1 MSKLPKEQAVH
12 EYNLEIALAKK
23 ERMDKKIE
31 RWLEERKDAI
41 LAELTELVSYKS
53 VSVYDPKA
61 KDPFGPECTAV
72 LGKALEQAAKHG
84 LSGKNLDNYCGF
96 ARLEVNDEPKELG
109 LFAHLDVVP
118 ELDGW
123 FGDPYKVEYR
133 DGWAIGRGIS
143 DNKGAAVASMF
154 ALEYL
159 RTQAQP
165 RHNWLLY
172 FGLSEESGMRDLEYF
187 LEHHPAP
194 AVSLVPDAAF
204 PVCYAEK
211 SHINIRVKLDLTKAN
226 ILSMQAGTVPNIVPG
241 EAEAFITVKKCFE
254 DDPANIGSLPAAKV
268 SAKGLSAHASTPDHG
283 INAIAKLAEELLASD
298 LLNQEAR
305 KIMEQVHE
313 LANDNHGDVA
323 GVNRV
328 DPDLGDTSHA
338 CSIARVEGR
347 NLLLTFDIRFP
358 ATTKA
363 QEISDRLQ
371 AFYKERGLGIE
382 ILRFDD
388 ALPKDPHNPLIGKL
402 TEIVNEVKGTNLE
415 PYTMG
420 GGTYARKLPNA
431 YGFGLDCGTERPEY
445 FPPGQGNVHQPNEA
459 INIDEFFQSMK
470 ILIKA
475 MLWLDEN
482 LE

>member
-1 MSKLPKEQAVH
+1 
-12 EYNLEIALAKK
+12 
-23 ERMDKKIE
+23 MDKKID
-31 RWLEERKDAI
+31 RWLDEHKDAI
-41 LAELTELVSYKS
+41 LAELAELVSFKS
-53 VSVYDPKA
+53 VSVYNPEA
-61 KDPFGPECTAV
+61 KDPFGAECSAV
-72 LGKALEQAAKHG
+72 LEKALELAAKHK
-84 LSGKNLDNYCGF
+84 LNGKNLDNYCGY
-96 ARLEVNDEPKELG
+96 ARLDVNADSKELG

-118 ELDGW
+118 ELEGW
-123 FGDPYKVEYR
+123 FGDPFKMEMR
-133 DGWAIGRGIS
+133 EGWAIGRGTS
-143 DNKGAAVASMF
+143 DNKGAAIASMF
-154 ALEYL
+154 ALDYL
-159 RTQAQP
+159 RTQTKP

-172 FGLSEESGMRDLEYF
+172 FGLNEESGMRDLVYF

-211 SHINIRVKLDLTKAN
+211 SHINIRVKFDLSKTN
-226 ILSMQAGTVPNIVPG
+226 ILSMHAGTVANIVPG
-241 EAEAFITVKKCFE
+241 DAEAFITVKDCFE
-254 DDPANIGSLPAAKV
+254 KDPANIGSLPATKV

-283 INAIAKLAEELLASD
+283 VNAIAKLAEQLLASD
-298 LLNQEAR
+298 LLNTEAR
-305 KIMEQVHE
+305 KVLEQVQE
-313 LANDNHGDVA
+313 LAADNHGQVE
-323 GVNRV
+323 GVYRN

-347 NLLLTFDIRFP
+347 DLLLTFDIRFP

-363 QEISDRLQ
+363 QEISDRLH

-382 ILRFDD
+382 VLRFDD
-388 ALPKDPHNPLIGKL
+388 ALPKDPHAPLIGKL
-402 TEIVNEVKGTNLE
+402 TEIYNEEKGSNLE

-431 YGFGLDCGTERPEY
+431 YGFGLESNLARPDF
-445 FPPGQGNVHQPNEA
+445 FPAGHGGVHQPNEA
-459 INIDEFFQSMK
+459 IFVQDYLESMK